1 MKEQVKSLWK
11 LCFPDD
17 SDDFVALYFSSR
29 YTDEINSAITE
40 NGRVVSALQRIPYP
54 MRFNGAV
61 IPVAYIS
68 GACTHPDFR
77 SRGLMSRLL
86 DEAHRKMYA
95 DGKYLSVLIP
105 ANEGLVDYYSKSG
118 YEICFQQDE
127 KLLTGMCETVDNFK
141 TELIFNE
148 LDLLKNE
155 CSEVCDFINRQL
167 STYQA
172 SILHPFQDM
181 NIVLADLA
189 LSGGKVWYAND
200 KNGNIRS
207 VVLLIADE
215 SCIVIK
221 ELLSVDNQSET
232 AMLGLISYN
241 CTMTIQDN
249 LDNQI
254 VIYQTSDGQTQIDV
268 KMQEET
274 VWLTQ
279 DMIVKLFNSSKANI
293 SEHIKHIYEE
303 GELDK
308 ISTVRKFRTVRQEGK
323 RQVSRKLE
331 YYNLDLILS
340 VGYRVKSKIATQF
353 RIWANKI
360 LKEYLIKGYSINE
373 QLLLKQQQQLETLQN
388 TISLLT
394 RSLTN
399 QVETVEQAQSVAKIL
414 ETFAHGLN
422 LLDNFD
428 HKKLDRKG
436 NTTKEAI
443 RISKDEF
450 LEVIN
455 AMKSDFESDVFAVP
469 KNESFSSSV
478 NQIYQTFDGKELY
491 PTLEEKAAMLLYLIV
506 KNHSFADG
514 NKRIGASCFL
524 YFMSKNGILYNDG
537 IPIIDNSTLFALTLL
552 IAESNPAEMEI
563 IKQVV
568 ISVLNKNIE

>member
-1 MKEQVKSLWK
+1 
-11 LCFPDD
+11 
-17 SDDFVALYFSSR
+17 
-29 YTDEINSAITE
+29 
-40 NGRVVSALQRIPYP
+40 
-54 MRFNGAV
+54 
-61 IPVAYIS
+61 
-68 GACTHPDFR
+68 
-77 SRGLMSRLL
+77 
-86 DEAHRKMYA
+86 
-95 DGKYLSVLIP
+95 
-105 ANEGLVDYYSKSG
+105 
-118 YEICFQQDE
+118 
-127 KLLTGMCETVDNFK
+127 
-141 TELIFNE
+141 
-148 LDLLKNE
+148 
-155 CSEVCDFINRQL
+155 
-167 STYQA
+167 
-172 SILHPFQDM
+172 
-181 NIVLADLA
+181 
-189 LSGGKVWYAND
+189 
-200 KNGNIRS
+200 
-207 VVLLIADE
+207 
-215 SCIVIK
+215 
-221 ELLSVDNQSET
+221 
-232 AMLGLISYN
+232 MLGLISYN

-254 VIYQTSDGQTQIDV
+254 VIYQTADGQTQIDV

-303 GELDK
+303 GELNK
-308 ISTVRKFRTVRQEGK
+308 ISTVRKFRAVRQEGK
-323 RQVSRKLE
+323 RQVSRELE

-340 VGYRVKSKIATQF
+340 VGYRVKSKTATQF

-443 RISKDEF
+443 RISKEEF

-455 AMKSDFESDVFAVP
+455 TMKSDFESDVFAVP
-469 KNESFSSSV
+469 KDESFSSSV

-524 YFMSKNGILYNDG
+524 YFMSKNGILYYDG
-537 IPIIDNSTLFALTLL
+537 VPIIDNSTLFALTLL

>member
-1 MKEQVKSLWK
+1 
-11 LCFPDD
+11 
-17 SDDFVALYFSSR
+17 
-29 YTDEINSAITE
+29 
-40 NGRVVSALQRIPYP
+40 
-54 MRFNGAV
+54 
-61 IPVAYIS
+61 
-68 GACTHPDFR
+68 
-77 SRGLMSRLL
+77 
-86 DEAHRKMYA
+86 
-95 DGKYLSVLIP
+95 
-105 ANEGLVDYYSKSG
+105 
-118 YEICFQQDE
+118 
-127 KLLTGMCETVDNFK
+127 
-141 TELIFNE
+141 
-148 LDLLKNE
+148 
-155 CSEVCDFINRQL
+155 
-167 STYQA
+167 
-172 SILHPFQDM
+172 
-181 NIVLADLA
+181 
-189 LSGGKVWYAND
+189 
-200 KNGNIRS
+200 
-207 VVLLIADE
+207 
-215 SCIVIK
+215 
-221 ELLSVDNQSET
+221 
-232 AMLGLISYN
+232 MLGLISYN

-254 VIYQTSDGQTQIDV
+254 VIYQTADGQTQIDV
-268 KMQEET
+268 KMQKET

-308 ISTVRKFRTVRQEGK
+308 ISTVRNFRTVRQEGK
-323 RQVSRKLE
+323 RQVSRGLE

-340 VGYRVKSKIATQF
+340 VGYRVKSKTATQF

-436 NTTKEAI
+436 NTRKEAI
-443 RISKDEF
+443 RISKEEF

-469 KNESFSSSV
+469 KDESFSSSV

-506 KNHSFADG
+506 KNHSFTDG

-537 IPIIDNSTLFALTLL
+537 FSIIDNATLFALTLL

-568 ISVLNKNIE
+568 ISVLNK

>member
-1 MKEQVKSLWK
+1 
-11 LCFPDD
+11 
-17 SDDFVALYFSSR
+17 
-29 YTDEINSAITE
+29 
-40 NGRVVSALQRIPYP
+40 
-54 MRFNGAV
+54 
-61 IPVAYIS
+61 
-68 GACTHPDFR
+68 
-77 SRGLMSRLL
+77 
-86 DEAHRKMYA
+86 
-95 DGKYLSVLIP
+95 
-105 ANEGLVDYYSKSG
+105 
-118 YEICFQQDE
+118 
-127 KLLTGMCETVDNFK
+127 
-141 TELIFNE
+141 
-148 LDLLKNE
+148 
-155 CSEVCDFINRQL
+155 
-167 STYQA
+167 
-172 SILHPFQDM
+172 
-181 NIVLADLA
+181 
-189 LSGGKVWYAND
+189 
-200 KNGNIRS
+200 
-207 VVLLIADE
+207 
-215 SCIVIK
+215 
-221 ELLSVDNQSET
+221 
-232 AMLGLISYN
+232 MLGLISYN

-469 KNESFSSSV
+469 KDESFSSSI

-506 KNHSFADG
+506 KNHSFTDG

-524 YFMSKNGILYNDG
+524 YFMSKNGILYNG
-537 IPIIDNSTLFALTLL
+537 GVPIIDNSTLFALTLL

-568 ISVLNKNIE
+568 ISVLNK

>member
-1 MKEQVKSLWK
+1 
-11 LCFPDD
+11 
-17 SDDFVALYFSSR
+17 
-29 YTDEINSAITE
+29 
-40 NGRVVSALQRIPYP
+40 
-54 MRFNGAV
+54 
-61 IPVAYIS
+61 
-68 GACTHPDFR
+68 
-77 SRGLMSRLL
+77 
-86 DEAHRKMYA
+86 
-95 DGKYLSVLIP
+95 
-105 ANEGLVDYYSKSG
+105 
-118 YEICFQQDE
+118 
-127 KLLTGMCETVDNFK
+127 
-141 TELIFNE
+141 
-148 LDLLKNE
+148 
-155 CSEVCDFINRQL
+155 
-167 STYQA
+167 
-172 SILHPFQDM
+172 
-181 NIVLADLA
+181 
-189 LSGGKVWYAND
+189 
-200 KNGNIRS
+200 
-207 VVLLIADE
+207 
-215 SCIVIK
+215 
-221 ELLSVDNQSET
+221 
-232 AMLGLISYN
+232 MLGLISYN

-254 VIYQTSDGQTQIDV
+254 VIYQTADGQTQIDV

-279 DMIVKLFNSSKANI
+279 DMIVRLFDSSKANI

-323 RQVSRKLE
+323 RQVSRELE

-340 VGYRVKSKIATQF
+340 VGYRVKSKTATQF

-469 KNESFSSSV
+469 KDESFSSSV

-524 YFMSKNGILYNDG
+524 YFMSKNGILYNG
-537 IPIIDNSTLFALTLL
+537 GVPIIDNSTLFALTLL

-568 ISVLNKNIE
+568 ISVLNK

>member
-1 MKEQVKSLWK
+1 
-11 LCFPDD
+11 
-17 SDDFVALYFSSR
+17 
-29 YTDEINSAITE
+29 
-40 NGRVVSALQRIPYP
+40 
-54 MRFNGAV
+54 
-61 IPVAYIS
+61 
-68 GACTHPDFR
+68 
-77 SRGLMSRLL
+77 
-86 DEAHRKMYA
+86 
-95 DGKYLSVLIP
+95 
-105 ANEGLVDYYSKSG
+105 
-118 YEICFQQDE
+118 
-127 KLLTGMCETVDNFK
+127 
-141 TELIFNE
+141 
-148 LDLLKNE
+148 
-155 CSEVCDFINRQL
+155 
-167 STYQA
+167 
-172 SILHPFQDM
+172 
-181 NIVLADLA
+181 
-189 LSGGKVWYAND
+189 
-200 KNGNIRS
+200 
-207 VVLLIADE
+207 
-215 SCIVIK
+215 
-221 ELLSVDNQSET
+221 
-232 AMLGLISYN
+232 MLGLISYN

-254 VIYQTSDGQTQIDV
+254 VIYQTADGQTQIDV

-340 VGYRVKSKIATQF
+340 VGYRVKSKTATQF

-469 KNESFSSSV
+469 KDESFSSSV

-537 IPIIDNSTLFALTLL
+537 VPIIDNSTLFALTLL

-568 ISVLNKNIE
+568 ISVLNKE

>member
-1 MKEQVKSLWK
+1 
-11 LCFPDD
+11 
-17 SDDFVALYFSSR
+17 
-29 YTDEINSAITE
+29 
-40 NGRVVSALQRIPYP
+40 
-54 MRFNGAV
+54 
-61 IPVAYIS
+61 
-68 GACTHPDFR
+68 
-77 SRGLMSRLL
+77 
-86 DEAHRKMYA
+86 
-95 DGKYLSVLIP
+95 
-105 ANEGLVDYYSKSG
+105 
-118 YEICFQQDE
+118 
-127 KLLTGMCETVDNFK
+127 
-141 TELIFNE
+141 
-148 LDLLKNE
+148 
-155 CSEVCDFINRQL
+155 
-167 STYQA
+167 
-172 SILHPFQDM
+172 
-181 NIVLADLA
+181 
-189 LSGGKVWYAND
+189 
-200 KNGNIRS
+200 
-207 VVLLIADE
+207 
-215 SCIVIK
+215 
-221 ELLSVDNQSET
+221 
-232 AMLGLISYN
+232 MLGLISYN
-241 CTMTIQDN
+241 CTMTFQDN

-254 VIYQTSDGQTQIDV
+254 VIYQTADGQTQIDV

-279 DMIVKLFNSSKANI
+279 ETMAKLFDTTVPNI
-293 SEHIKHIYEE
+293 NMHIKNIYEDE
-303 GELDK
+303 ELDK
-308 ISTVRKFRTVRQEGK
+308 NRTIKDFLTVRKEGK
-323 RQVSRKLE
+323 RSVSRNLT
-331 YYNLDLILS
+331 YYNLDMIIA
-340 VGYRVKSKIATQF
+340 VGYRVKSKTATQF

-373 QLLLKQQQQLETLQN
+373 QLVLKQQQQLETLQN

-469 KNESFSSSV
+469 KDESFSSSV

-524 YFMSKNGILYNDG
+524 YFMSKNGILYNG
-537 IPIIDNSTLFALTLL
+537 GVPIIDNSTLFALTLL

>member
-1 MKEQVKSLWK
+1 
-11 LCFPDD
+11 
-17 SDDFVALYFSSR
+17 
-29 YTDEINSAITE
+29 
-40 NGRVVSALQRIPYP
+40 
-54 MRFNGAV
+54 
-61 IPVAYIS
+61 
-68 GACTHPDFR
+68 
-77 SRGLMSRLL
+77 
-86 DEAHRKMYA
+86 
-95 DGKYLSVLIP
+95 
-105 ANEGLVDYYSKSG
+105 
-118 YEICFQQDE
+118 
-127 KLLTGMCETVDNFK
+127 
-141 TELIFNE
+141 
-148 LDLLKNE
+148 
-155 CSEVCDFINRQL
+155 
-167 STYQA
+167 
-172 SILHPFQDM
+172 
-181 NIVLADLA
+181 
-189 LSGGKVWYAND
+189 
-200 KNGNIRS
+200 
-207 VVLLIADE
+207 
-215 SCIVIK
+215 
-221 ELLSVDNQSET
+221 
-232 AMLGLISYN
+232 MLGLISYN

-254 VIYQTSDGQTQIDV
+254 VIYQTADGQTQIDV

-308 ISTVRKFRTVRQEGK
+308 ISTVREFRTVRQEGK
-323 RQVSRKLE
+323 RQVSRELE

-340 VGYRVKSKIATQF
+340 VGYRVKSKTATQF

-443 RISKDEF
+443 RISKEEF

-469 KNESFSSSV
+469 KDESFSSSV

-506 KNHSFADG
+506 KNHTFTDG

-537 IPIIDNSTLFALTLL
+537 FSIIDNATLFALTLL

-568 ISVLNKNIE
+568 ISVLNK

>member
-1 MKEQVKSLWK
+1 
-11 LCFPDD
+11 
-17 SDDFVALYFSSR
+17 
-29 YTDEINSAITE
+29 
-40 NGRVVSALQRIPYP
+40 
-54 MRFNGAV
+54 
-61 IPVAYIS
+61 
-68 GACTHPDFR
+68 
-77 SRGLMSRLL
+77 
-86 DEAHRKMYA
+86 
-95 DGKYLSVLIP
+95 
-105 ANEGLVDYYSKSG
+105 
-118 YEICFQQDE
+118 
-127 KLLTGMCETVDNFK
+127 
-141 TELIFNE
+141 
-148 LDLLKNE
+148 
-155 CSEVCDFINRQL
+155 
-167 STYQA
+167 
-172 SILHPFQDM
+172 
-181 NIVLADLA
+181 
-189 LSGGKVWYAND
+189 
-200 KNGNIRS
+200 
-207 VVLLIADE
+207 
-215 SCIVIK
+215 
-221 ELLSVDNQSET
+221 
-232 AMLGLISYN
+232 MLGLISYN
-241 CTMTIQDN
+241 CTMTFQDN

-254 VIYQTSDGQTQIDV
+254 VIYQTADGQTQIDV

-279 DMIVKLFNSSKANI
+279 ETMAKLFDTTVPNI
-293 SEHIKHIYEE
+293 NMHIKNIYEDE
-303 GELDK
+303 ELDK
-308 ISTVRKFRTVRQEGK
+308 NRTIKDFLTVRKEGK
-323 RQVSRKLE
+323 RSVSRNLT
-331 YYNLDLILS
+331 YYNLDMIIA
-340 VGYRVKSKIATQF
+340 VGYRVKSKTATQF

-373 QLLLKQQQQLETLQN
+373 QLVLKQQQQLETLQN

-469 KNESFSSSV
+469 KDESFSSSV

-524 YFMSKNGILYNDG
+524 YFMSKNGILYNG
-537 IPIIDNSTLFALTLL
+537 GVPIIDNSTLFALTLL

-568 ISVLNKNIE
+568 ISVLNK

>member
-1 MKEQVKSLWK
+1 M
-11 LCFPDD
+11 
-17 SDDFVALYFSSR
+17 
-29 YTDEINSAITE
+29 
-40 NGRVVSALQRIPYP
+40 
-54 MRFNGAV
+54 
-61 IPVAYIS
+61 
-68 GACTHPDFR
+68 
-77 SRGLMSRLL
+77 
-86 DEAHRKMYA
+86 
-95 DGKYLSVLIP
+95 
-105 ANEGLVDYYSKSG
+105 
-118 YEICFQQDE
+118 
-127 KLLTGMCETVDNFK
+127 
-141 TELIFNE
+141 
-148 LDLLKNE
+148 
-155 CSEVCDFINRQL
+155 
-167 STYQA
+167 
-172 SILHPFQDM
+172 
-181 NIVLADLA
+181 
-189 LSGGKVWYAND
+189 
-200 KNGNIRS
+200 
-207 VVLLIADE
+207 
-215 SCIVIK
+215 
-221 ELLSVDNQSET
+221 
-232 AMLGLISYN
+232 SYN

-254 VIYQTSDGQTQIDV
+254 LIYQTADGQTQIDV

-323 RQVSRKLE
+323 RQVSRELE

-340 VGYRVKSKIATQF
+340 VGYRVKSKTATQF

-469 KNESFSSSV
+469 KDESFSSSV

>member
-1 MKEQVKSLWK
+1 
-11 LCFPDD
+11 
-17 SDDFVALYFSSR
+17 
-29 YTDEINSAITE
+29 
-40 NGRVVSALQRIPYP
+40 
-54 MRFNGAV
+54 
-61 IPVAYIS
+61 
-68 GACTHPDFR
+68 
-77 SRGLMSRLL
+77 
-86 DEAHRKMYA
+86 
-95 DGKYLSVLIP
+95 
-105 ANEGLVDYYSKSG
+105 
-118 YEICFQQDE
+118 
-127 KLLTGMCETVDNFK
+127 
-141 TELIFNE
+141 
-148 LDLLKNE
+148 
-155 CSEVCDFINRQL
+155 
-167 STYQA
+167 
-172 SILHPFQDM
+172 
-181 NIVLADLA
+181 
-189 LSGGKVWYAND
+189 
-200 KNGNIRS
+200 
-207 VVLLIADE
+207 
-215 SCIVIK
+215 
-221 ELLSVDNQSET
+221 
-232 AMLGLISYN
+232 MLGLISYN
-241 CTMTIQDN
+241 CTMTFQDN

-254 VIYQTSDGQTQIDV
+254 VIYQTADGQTQIDV

-279 DMIVKLFNSSKANI
+279 ETMAKLFDTTVPNI
-293 SEHIKHIYEE
+293 NMHIKNIYEDE
-303 GELDK
+303 ELDK
-308 ISTVRKFRTVRQEGK
+308 NRTIKDFLTVRKEGK
-323 RQVSRKLE
+323 RSVSRNLT
-331 YYNLDLILS
+331 YYNLDMIIA
-340 VGYRVKSKIATQF
+340 VGYRVKSKTATQF

-469 KNESFSSSV
+469 KDESFSSSV

-524 YFMSKNGILYNDG
+524 YFMSKNGILYNG
-537 IPIIDNSTLFALTLL
+537 GVPIIDNSTLFALTLL

-568 ISVLNKNIE
+568 ISVLNK